1 MSQTVEAIIDKEGKV
16 QLLESIQL
24 AEARRAL
31 VTILDDVPA
40 DEAALE
46 VGYQQMGQDEERESE
61 ALEWAEAT
69 IGDVAD
75 EPR

>member
-16 QLLESIQL
+16 ELFQSIRL
-24 AEARRAL
+24 AESRRAL
-31 VTILDDVPA
+31 VTILDDLPA
-40 DEAALE
+40 NETSLE
-46 VGYQQMGQDEERESE
+46 LGYKEMAQDEERESE

-75 EPR
+75 ESR

>member
-1 MSQTVEAIIDKEGKV
+1 MSQTLDAIIDEEGKV
-16 QLLESIQL
+16 ELLESIRL

-31 VTILDDVPA
+31 VTILDDSPT
-40 DEAALE
+40 DESTLE
-46 VGYQQMGQDEERESE
+46 LGYQQMAQDEERESE